1 MLLARAALRR
11 PAPAPLARVAATQSR
26 ALSAPAPAYVG
37 DWSEDAAGQIAAA
50 GGAAGVKFYL
60 FNFVDLFGTP
70 RSKMVPASAVEDIAA
85 DGAGFAGFAAWLD
98 MTPANADVLVL
109 PDPES
114 LTVLPWNKEVAW
126 LACNPMMNGAEVDQA
141 PRNVLRAQNRALAAQ
156 GLHLVTGV
164 ETEWHLLHPTQV
176 GPLHSLPMHSPHLRH
191 FPHPAA
197 PARDGRVTA
206 A

>member
-1 MLLARAALRR
+1 MRAPSFWKHATTSS
-11 PAPAPLARVAATQSR
+11 PLVVTQMAS
-26 ALSAPAPAYVG
+26 
-37 DWSEDAAGQIAAA
+37 
-50 GGAAGVKFYL
+50 
-60 FNFVDLFGTP
+60 NFVDLFGTP

-109 PDPES
+109 PDPDS

-164 ETEWHLLHPTQV
+164 ETEWHLLHPTQG
-176 GPLHSLPMHSPHLRH
+176 GPLHSLPVPSRL
-191 FPHPAA
+191 
-197 PARDGRVTA
+197 
-206 A
+206 